1 MAAATASWAGSKLT
15 STTAAAIRHAVNA
28 PHLIRLM
35 CTPDGRN
42 AASPCHGG
50 VIMKRRRG
58 AVQYL
63 RVTHGRS
70 IAAPSACGPPT
81 SLPGARRGVTRRR
94 PVARAEGTL
103 PTSGAHRVRDGCP
116 GSVAWARTQRRH
128 HGSRGYRRLMDDD
141 FPIGHPSA
149 ELAFVPDPV
158 AKQHALEQFATFV
171 NPQKVRVMRAAGLD
185 IVEAQRSGPWVWDLD
200 GRRFLD
206 CFTSAGSFNV
216 GRRNAR
222 VVAAARAAL
231 DRLDQGNFL
240 LCSKEKAELAA
251 KLADISPGDLSCTM
265 FGTGGGE
272 AVDFAIKLAR
282 GATGRPRIISAINGY
297 HGHTGFALSA
307 AGRGAFRQPFEPLM
321 PEFVQVPFGD
331 SDALARAVDEHTAA
345 VLLEPVQGEGG
356 IVVSP
361 PGYLA
366 AARAACD
373 RVGAL
378 LVLDEIQTG
387 LGRTGRWW
395 ASEHFGVVPD
405 IMTTAKSLGGSLVP
419 ISATLFTPELREFLI
434 PNPFIH
440 LSTFGGSDL
449 ACAVALEAIA
459 VIEDTGLVPH
469 AAAMGERLFS
479 GLRSLADGRPEVIAD
494 VRGLGLMAG
503 VQYTE
508 DSMGPRMSYHL
519 ARHGVL
525 AVYSGNQPAV
535 MRLMPSLVIEE
546 PEVDF
551 LLEALDRAIT
561 DLLSGAG
568 PDASDP
574 TRPKRRPVRPAGAT
588 AG

>member
-1 MAAATASWAGSKLT
+1 
-15 STTAAAIRHAVNA
+15 
-28 PHLIRLM
+28 
-35 CTPDGRN
+35 
-42 AASPCHGG
+42 
-50 VIMKRRRG
+50 
-58 AVQYL
+58 
-63 RVTHGRS
+63 
-70 IAAPSACGPPT
+70 
-81 SLPGARRGVTRRR
+81 
-94 PVARAEGTL
+94 
-103 PTSGAHRVRDGCP
+103 
-116 GSVAWARTQRRH
+116 
-128 HGSRGYRRLMDDD
+128 
-141 FPIGHPSA
+141 
-149 ELAFVPDPV
+149 
-158 AKQHALEQFATFV
+158 
-171 NPQKVRVMRAAGLD
+171 MRAAGLD